1 MADFAIRCISGFYKK
16 TYVEC
21 KIIQTS
27 LGNYIF
33 QTITSI
39 FCHNISINK
48 CLANSFTQHDTH
60 FSTPLYF
67 VMAEYI
73 AKGDH
78 HFHGLVGGNMSSC
91 AQLQSAPS
99 DSAKAC

>member
-1 MADFAIRCISGFYKK
+1 MKENNLLF
-16 TYVEC
+16 
-21 KIIQTS
+21 S
-27 LGNYIF
+27 LKAKGSETDIARIF

-73 AKGDH
+73 AKGDN
-78 HFHGLVGGNMSSC
+78 HFHGLVKHC
-91 AQLQSAPS
+91 FH
-99 DSAKAC
+99 